1 MEERS
6 LPAVRSVIPLDS
18 PADNTSTFHT
28 LYDALQSSGLAAG
41 DIVQIE
47 AGSSPGMLFNS
58 WIPNKSN
65 LTIQGNPSVPLTEL
79 PSIGFANA
87 ITITSAQAGFTFQH
101 IGLRL
106 QDNTLTFQGDG
117 TLRDVYAES
126 RVVGVPIQLD
136 GTIAANII
144 NSHIAAFSGGT
155 IVQPLIQVNTAPGAH
170 NLIQGNL
177 FDNLDSNSQT
187 PLIAYSGANSISDVI
202 EQNTLLCNSGP
213 ILVNTG
219 VDGLTIQDN
228 DITGGGFN
236 TGVNVAAGA
245 KNVAI
250 RRNSIENFTT
260 GITVDAGTSGTTT
273 SVTIANNRIT
283 AGAAGEGIAFN
294 GTTGALAATVEG
306 NELFN
311 NQVGV
316 LINFP
321 GSGIDLGGGAAS
333 KGGNNFRGFMTTAT
347 PSAGAI
353 IVNAVAA
360 SAIDARLN
368 LFGVVDPE
376 TVIFDGND
384 NNTHGD
390 IVAANKL
397 TGNAAYVQAL
407 FQQFLRRTGDLND
420 PNDAGKWVAQL
431 NKKVSRHA
439 VVQGISHL
447 PEALGLVV
455 DDLYRSLLH
464 ESPTP
469 AQRTALIQQMADG
482 VTSTTLARQL
492 FASPEYSNQFVS
504 PEAYVQSV
512 YLKLL
517 GRLPTDDELNSQL
530 KKSRTAIAQ
539 KILGSKEY
547 RDLKIRELIGTVLH
561 RVAVDAEVTKLVK
574 LDQSLDAIRGK
585 LAESSEFFDF
595 G

>member
-1 MEERS
+1 
-6 LPAVRSVIPLDS
+6 
-18 PADNTSTFHT
+18 
-28 LYDALQSSGLAAG
+28 
-41 DIVQIE
+41 
-47 AGSSPGMLFNS
+47 
-58 WIPNKSN
+58 
-65 LTIQGNPSVPLTEL
+65 
-79 PSIGFANA
+79 
-87 ITITSAQAGFTFQH
+87 
-101 IGLRL
+101 
-106 QDNTLTFQGDG
+106 
-117 TLRDVYAES
+117 
-126 RVVGVPIQLD
+126 
-136 GTIAANII
+136 
-144 NSHIAAFSGGT
+144 
-155 IVQPLIQVNTAPGAH
+155 
-170 NLIQGNL
+170 
-177 FDNLDSNSQT
+177 
-187 PLIAYSGANSISDVI
+187 
-202 EQNTLLCNSGP
+202 
-213 ILVNTG
+213 
-219 VDGLTIQDN
+219 
-228 DITGGGFN
+228 
-236 TGVNVAAGA
+236 
-245 KNVAI
+245 
-250 RRNSIENFTT
+250 
-260 GITVDAGTSGTTT
+260 
-273 SVTIANNRIT
+273 
-283 AGAAGEGIAFN
+283 
-294 GTTGALAATVEG
+294 
-306 NELFN
+306 
-311 NQVGV
+311 
-316 LINFP
+316 
-321 GSGIDLGGGAAS
+321 
-333 KGGNNFRGFMTTAT
+333 MTTAT